1 MMITLPCEFDCSL
14 ETKEIETIKN
24 CTKLLHE
31 MVNQIDACEC
41 EFFHTSW
48 GEDIGS
54 GEIED
59 MIKRL
64 TEFIYIDKM
73 F

>member
-1 MMITLPCEFDCSL
+1 MMITLPTEFDCSL

-24 CTKLLHE
+24 CTQLLHE
-31 MVNQIDACEC
+31 MANKLDTCEC
-41 EFFHTSW
+41 EYFRSSW
-48 GEDIGS
+48 GEDISS

-59 MIKRL
+59 IIKRL